1 MKIIICISY
10 YLKKMLNIKIIID
23 IDCVYGVWM
32 NLLLC
37 LELMSDSEWYV

>member
-1 MKIIICISY
+1 MYK
-10 YLKKMLNIKIIID
+10 LLFKMLNIKIIID